1 MTAGDKAQRQPV
13 LVIMGGSGSGKS
25 TVAGILAGQLGRDLE
40 EGDDLRPPAHV
51 AKMDAGI
58 PLTDED
64 QPVASVHA

>member
-1 MTAGDKAQRQPV
+1 MTAGDKAQRGPV

-40 EGDDLRPPAHV
+40 EGDDQHPPATSRRWMPYSL
-51 AKMDAGI
+51 A
-58 PLTDED
+58 DED